1 VTDLS
6 TFLRIIWFASGALQF
21 AILVLILAR
30 RHYRPLPLFS
40 LYMGLNFAQAIILVA
55 VYHYYGFVSAAAYH
69 TYWATQFLT
78 MIAQTLAATELLRRA
93 LQDYPGIWE
102 LSWRIILL
110 AIIAV
115 IAYSWVTANRKD
127 QWGLMNADRGFY
139 ITFAIAFIACL
150 ILVRHYSIV
159 IDPVY
164 QAVIASFC
172 FYACGSFVAD
182 TVVQR
187 QFDLAFPRYSEVWNS
202 SKMLI
207 YFVVLI
213 AWAVALRHPVREPA
227 RGRPQSRGTGG
238 GNYETL
244 SPQVNARLRE
254 MNDSLRKFFTRQAS
268 ES

>member
-6 TFLRIIWFASGALQF
+6 TFLRVVWFASGALQLL
-21 AILVLILAR
+21 ILVLIFAR

-40 LYMGLNFAQAIILVA
+40 LYMGLNFAQALVLLG
-55 VYHYYGFVSAAAYH
+55 VYHHFGFNSAPSYRI
-69 TYWATQFLT
+69 YWATQFLT

-102 LSWRIILL
+102 LSWRIILF

-115 IAYSWVTANRKD
+115 IAYSWATANSKD
-127 QWGLMNADRGFY
+127 QWGLMYADRGFY

-150 ILVRHYSIV
+150 LLVRHYSIA

-164 QAVIASFC
+164 QAVIGSFC

-182 TVVQR
+182 TVLQR

-207 YFVVLI
+207 FFVVLI
-213 AWAVALRHPVREPA
+213 AWTVALWHPVHESA
-227 RGRPQSRGTGG
+227 QSPRQDRGTGG
-238 GNYETL
+238 TNYETF